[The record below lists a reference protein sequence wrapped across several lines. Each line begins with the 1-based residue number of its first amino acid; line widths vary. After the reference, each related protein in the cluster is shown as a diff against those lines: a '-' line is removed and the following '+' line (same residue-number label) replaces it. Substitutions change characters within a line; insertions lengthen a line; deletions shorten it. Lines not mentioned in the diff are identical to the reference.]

1 METPKSAAQQIRS
14 SVRNHTPRL
23 SERKKKLFDSKFEA
37 DNDDED
43 MMIGVK
49 PLSLSKTKYSAAAN
63 NNHQKTPKSTKN
75 LEALMGGART
85 SCKKTPRII
94 SFFEIDS
101 DEAEFVEEEKISPST
116 RRSLRLS
123 GKKGGG
129 SPSSSKSGSELSSS
143 PHKENIP
150 LKTPSRKQQQ
160 EDKQLQK
167 LFTNSM
173 QITPREK
180 SIVIEETSSE
190 DDADNEEDSV
200 ADKGRERIKKNL
212 NKRCVTEAS
221 TGLSPMRKVAKKSV
235 SPLETCSISTKS
247 FYSGAAKTSP
257 TNNNNN
263 RATCRNLFGS
273 STNRTSPTSAST
285 ITKSYKSHAGRRSDP
300 TVINRGVRHKIKK
313 RQSMHVPQRHYA
325 PVDIER
331 ILNNVRNEKLR
342 NLITTKREQKQQIE
356 KVHSIFRK
364 ACNPIA
370 MAKPLSSL
378 QDDSNNNN
386 LPASGGKPLLNNN
399 NKTCYGSSL
408 SLAATNSIY
417 NDTDFSDIE
426 CDSVEEEEDEDTAF
440 ANALKAM
447 DEEVIPIVKHEDA
460 ISTKSDDAVSVSST
474 KRKFFKS
481 GRQTNTKKEVKI
493 TDNIRA
499 TVKANGKLRLV
510 EEKKKVKKRL
520 KIRNS
525 VASEF
530 SDEQAT
536 VEAILRN
543 LDDTAF
549 GDIIEQ
555 VQDDEDE
562 GEQKLNANGG
572 DGADGDALNSNEF
585 LDEIDMQLSL
595 MHNQECQSN
604 AGDSQETEQQQD
616 MKNDIKPD
624 YNEFIKRLPYNT
636 TDPEI
641 IERQHL
647 LLDFLITNN
656 ICTEENFTI
665 FIADPDNHKEEAER
679 IIDDLVMVVTGQ
691 QQDFRHK
698 IPYNTTDPQ
707 LIAQQEAFLAFMEE
721 NALCTE
727 ENFDIFIAN
736 YEQRKEEADAIL
748 AQYMALDIKL
758 KDEEEMAA
766 RAAGGV
772 TYVEEEAVDTGNTG
786 SLVAMNNSVATIPAQ
801 QHQQIN
807 EIVPLPNSATVS
819 IPAPTPPAENT
830 PKLFPIFYPGG
841 GCQPLSIPPTKRK
854 QPQRTWNA
862 GFGQNQYQID
872 AGQKEFGAHQC
883 KQCGLVYT
891 AHEPEEEKLH
901 RDFHASLHVLRFK
914 GWIDEDIMAIFPEW
928 GPDGRIIRLTETSPL
943 KRKERLMDILK
954 IVDKELG
961 FSSYIVPKTFMA
973 YFAVRKM
980 QIVGLCLVQPLDK
993 ANKYLNVN
1001 GVDCCTEE
1009 EFEAKCGI
1017 SRIWVSPLHR
1027 RFHIATKLIQAVQL
1041 NTIYGEEIPLD
1052 KIAFSAPTE
1061 MGKAFAQKITNMEN
1075 FLVYQ

>member
-1 METPKSAAQQIRS
+1 METTPKGAAQQIRS
-14 SVRNHTPRL
+14 MRNHTPRL
-23 SERKKKLFDSKFEA
+23 SERKKKLFDSKTEP

-49 PLSLSKTKYSAAAN
+49 PLTLSKTKYSAAGAAN
-63 NNHQKTPKSTKN
+63 NQKTPKSTKN
-75 LEALMGGART
+75 LEALMGGSG

-94 SFFEIDS
+94 SFFEVDS
-101 DEAEFVEEEKISPST
+101 DEAELVGEEKISPST

-123 GKKGGG
+123 GKKV
-129 SPSSSKSGSELSSS
+129 SPNSSKSGSELSSS

-150 LKTPSRKQQQ
+150 IKTPSRQQQQ

-167 LFTNSM
+167 MFNNSM

-180 SIVIEETSSE
+180 AIVIEETSSE
-190 DDADNEEDSV
+190 DEDADNEDDMVED
-200 ADKGRERIKKNL
+200 KRERIKKNL
-212 NKRCVTEAS
+212 NKRCVAEAS
-221 TGLSPMRKVAKKSV
+221 TGLSPMRKIAKKSV
-235 SPLETCSISTKS
+235 SPLESGSISTKS
-247 FYSGAAKTSP
+247 FYSGAKTSP

-263 RATCRNLFGS
+263 RSTCRNLFGS
-273 STNRTSPTSAST
+273 TNRTSPHNNTTTSSST
-285 ITKSYKSHAGRRSDP
+285 NAPRTYKSQSSRRSDP
-300 TVINRGVRHKIKK
+300 LLINRGVRHRIKK
-313 RQSMHVPQRHYA
+313 RTSMHVPQRHYA

-331 ILNNVRNEKLR
+331 ILSNVRNEKLR

-356 KVHSIFRK
+356 KVHSIFRQ
-364 ACNPIA
+364 ASNPIA

-378 QDDSNNNN
+378 SIQDDSNNNN
-386 LPASGGKPLLNNN
+386 LPANGKPLLNNN
-399 NKTCYGSSL
+399 NKTCYGSSH
-408 SLAATNSIY
+408 SLAATSSLY
-417 NDTDFSDIE
+417 NDSDFSDIE
-426 CDSVEEEEDEDTAF
+426 CDSVDEEEDEDAAF
-440 ANALKAM
+440 ASALRAM

-493 TDNIRA
+493 TGNIRA

-536 VEAILRN
+536 VDAILRN

-549 GDIIEQ
+549 GDIIET
-555 VQDDEDE
+555 VQDEDE
-562 GEQKLNANGG
+562 EQVLNANAG
-572 DGADGDALNSNEF
+572 DVLNNNEF

-595 MHNQECQSN
+595 MHNQECNSI
-604 AGDSQETEQQQD
+604 AGDSQQD
-616 MKNDIKPD
+616 VKDDIKPD

-656 ICTEENFTI
+656 ICTEKNFTI

-691 QQDFRHK
+691 QQDFRQK

-707 LIAQQEAFLAFMEE
+707 LIAQQEAFLSFMEE

-758 KDEEEMAA
+758 KDEDEMASSS
-766 RAAGGV
+766 RV
-772 TYVEEEAVDTGNTG
+772 TYVTEESAPVGNEHAVTF
-786 SLVAMNNSVATIPAQ
+786 IPTQNRCNQ
-801 QHQQIN
+801 QQFT
-807 EIVPLPNSATVS
+807 EVVVPPVHSPAVS
-819 IPAPTPPAENT
+819 SNENT

-841 GCQPLSIPPTKRK
+841 GCQPLSIPATKRK

-961 FSSYIVPKTFMA
+961 FSSYIIPKTFMA

-993 ANKYLNVN
+993 ANKYMNVN

-1061 MGKAFAQKITNMEN
+1061 MGKAFAQKITKMEN

>member
-14 SVRNHTPRL
+14 MRTHTPRL
-23 SERKKKLFDSKFEA
+23 SERKKKLFDSKLDA

-49 PLSLSKTKYSAAAN
+49 PLSTKYSAAGAAGNHN
-63 NNHQKTPKSTKN
+63 NQKTPKSTKN
-75 LEALMGGART
+75 LEALMGGGSGGGAAG

-94 SFFEIDS
+94 SFFELDS
-101 DEAEFVEEEKISPST
+101 DEAELVERPSPTSDKISPST

-123 GKKGGG
+123 GKKGGH
-129 SPSSSKSGSELSSS
+129 SPNSSKSGSELSSS

-150 LKTPSRKQQQ
+150 IKTPSRKQQQ

-167 LFTNSM
+167 MFSNSM

-180 SIVIEETSSE
+180 SIVIDETSSE
-190 DDADNEEDSV
+190 DGDEDADNEEDGGGME
-200 ADKGRERIKKNL
+200 DKRERIKKNL
-212 NKRCVTEAS
+212 NKRCVADGS
-221 TGLSPMRKVAKKSV
+221 T
-235 SPLETCSISTKS
+235 
-247 FYSGAAKTSP
+247 AKTSP
-257 TNNNNN
+257 SNNNNN
-263 RATCRNLFGS
+263 RTTCRNLFGS
-273 STNRTSPTSAST
+273 SNRTSPNTNTSPTTYSST
-285 ITKSYKSHAGRRSDP
+285 TRAPKSRRSDSM
-300 TVINRGVRHKIKK
+300 VINRGVRHKVKK
-313 RQSMHVPQRHYA
+313 RTSMNVPQRHYA

-331 ILNNVRNEKLR
+331 ILSNVRNEKLR

-356 KVHSIFRK
+356 KVHSIFRQ
-364 ACNPIA
+364 ASNPIA
-370 MAKPLSSL
+370 MAKPLSCLSL

-386 LPASGGKPLLNNN
+386 LPAVDEKPLLNNN
-399 NKTCYGSSL
+399 NKTCYGSSQSL
-408 SLAATNSIY
+408 SARNSIY

-426 CDSVEEEEDEDTAF
+426 CDSVEEDEEEDDNAAF
-440 ANALKAM
+440 ASALRAM

-555 VQDDEDE
+555 VQDEE
-562 GEQKLNANGG
+562 EEEQTLNANS
-572 DGADGDALNSNEF
+572 GATDTLNNNEF

-595 MHNQECQSN
+595 
-604 AGDSQETEQQQD
+604 
-616 MKNDIKPD
+616 DIKPD
-624 YNEFIKRLPYNT
+624 YHEFIKRLPYNT

-748 AQYMALDIKL
+748 AQYMALDVKL
-758 KDEEEMAA
+758 KHEDEMAA
-766 RAAGGV
+766 ANAASGV
-772 TYVEEEAVDTGNTG
+772 TYVTEAIGEHNQHVVTMIPGNMHNSSSSHPQQQQQQQMT
-786 SLVAMNNSVATIPAQ
+786 SNVVVAPNAVASE
-801 QHQQIN
+801 N
-807 EIVPLPNSATVS
+807 
-819 IPAPTPPAENT
+819 NT

-841 GCQPLSIPPTKRK
+841 GCQPLSIPQTKRK
-854 QPQRTWNA
+854 HVQRSWNA
-862 GFGQNQYQID
+862 GYGSNQYQID

-914 GWIDEDIMAIFPEW
+914 GWIDEDIMAIYPEW

-943 KRKERLMDILK
+943 KRRERLMDILK

-961 FSSYIVPKTFMA
+961 FASYIIPKTFMA

-993 ANKYLNVN
+993 ANKYININ

-1027 RFHIATKLIQAVQL
+1027 RFHIASKLIQAVQL

-1061 MGKAFAQKITNMEN
+1061 MGKAFAQKITKMEN